1 MSCFFENF
9 GLFVQVVRLC
19 LSWVEALG
27 LFGLKMI
34 IFDLQWGQVTFQ
46 TKSSNSLRLLLV
58 VSLLFICGN
67 FMFVTGLWLFLVDII
82 LALYYQATSWS
93 RLIMNNK

>member
-1 MSCFFENF
+1 VSCFFENF

-34 IFDLQWGQVTFQ
+34 IFDLQWGHIPNQIIKQFKAIACGVTTVHMWQ
-46 TKSSNSLRLLLV
+46 LHVCHRVVVVSCGHHIGIILSSYLLV
-58 VSLLFICGN
+58 PFDN
-67 FMFVTGLWLFLVDII
+67 E
-82 LALYYQATSWS
+82 
-93 RLIMNNK
+93 